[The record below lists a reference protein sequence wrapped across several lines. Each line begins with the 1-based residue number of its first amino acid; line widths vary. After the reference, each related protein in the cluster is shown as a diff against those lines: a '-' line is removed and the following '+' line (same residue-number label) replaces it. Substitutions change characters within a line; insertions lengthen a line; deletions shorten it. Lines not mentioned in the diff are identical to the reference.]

1 MIVSESGPGCSEFYA
16 PLLYADSLTIWT
28 SIFIAIVKV
37 RKIILERLSMPN
49 HRNYEDFII
58 YAQDLIHLLLASSSM
73 VSQKDS
79 LLIFITSMISVL
91 VLSSGLS
98 V

>member
-1 MIVSESGPGCSEFYA
+1 
-16 PLLYADSLTIWT
+16 
-28 SIFIAIVKV
+28 
-37 RKIILERLSMPN
+37 MPN